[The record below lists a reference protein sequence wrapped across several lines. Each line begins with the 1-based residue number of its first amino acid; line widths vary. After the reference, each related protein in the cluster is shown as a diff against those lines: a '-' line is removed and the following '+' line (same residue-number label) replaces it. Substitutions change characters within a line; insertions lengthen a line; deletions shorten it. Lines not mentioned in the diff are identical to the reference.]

1 MGRNSELKLIINSQL
16 PISTL
21 IEEGESMQA
30 QTMPLTMIDVILPQR
45 RIIHN
50 ILLVVGF
57 SLLIGLSAQVA
68 VPLPFTPVPITM
80 QTLTVL
86 LTGMLLGSRLGTATL
101 LAYLAE
107 GAAGLPVF
115 AQGKAGLP
123 TGPTGGYLI
132 GFVFAAALVGFLA
145 ERGWDRRWTT
155 TLLAMVLGSLV
166 IYAFGVTWLST
177 FIPDAIAK
185 GMLPFLI
192 GDAIKIIIAIIVLP
206 GGWAL
211 ARRW

>member
-155 TLLAMVLGSLV
+155 TLLAMVLGNLV

>member
-1 MGRNSELKLIINSQL
+1 
-16 PISTL
+16 
-21 IEEGESMQA
+21 MQA
-30 QTMPLTMIDVILPQR
+30 QMKPLTMIDVILPQR

-50 ILLVVGF
+50 ILLIVGF

-68 VPLPFTPVPITM
+68 IPLPFTPVPITM
-80 QTLTVL
+80 QTLMVL

-107 GAAGLPVF
+107 GAVGLPVF
-115 AQGKAGLP
+115 AQGRAGLP
-123 TGPTGGYLI
+123 IGPTGGYLI
-132 GFVFAAALVGFLA
+132 GFIFAAALVGFLA

-155 TLLAMVLGSLV
+155 TLLAMVLGNLV

-185 GMLPFLI
+185 GVFPFLI
-192 GDAIKIIIAIIVLP
+192 GDAIKIVIATVVLP

-211 ARRW
+211 VRLPPISAG

>member
-1 MGRNSELKLIINSQL
+1 
-16 PISTL
+16 
-21 IEEGESMQA
+21 MQV
-30 QTMPLTMIDVILPQR
+30 QTMPLTMIDAILPQR

-57 SLLIGLSAQVA
+57 SLLIGLSAQIA
-68 VPLPFTPVPITM
+68 IPLPFTPVPITM

-107 GAAGLPVF
+107 GAVGLPVF

-132 GFVFAAALVGFLA
+132 GFVFAVALVGFLA

-155 TLLAMVLGSLV
+155 TLLAMVLGNLV
-166 IYAFGVTWLST
+166 IYAFGVIWLST

-192 GDAIKIIIAIIVLP
+192 GDAIKIVIATVVLP

-211 ARRW
+211 VRRWR